1 MKKCCRWF
9 ENVSTHQQPV
19 VASWVVDNI
28 ARGYSTCG
36 SRGVFTLVRR
46 MNKLAVFEENLHILY
61 GIRFSLFGNL
71 SICLFHDS
79 DFI

>member
-1 MKKCCRWF
+1 M
-9 ENVSTHQQPV
+9 HQQPV

-36 SRGVFTLVRR
+36 SRGVFTLERH
-46 MNKLAVFEENLHILY
+46 MNMLAVFEENMHILY
-61 GIRFSLFGNL
+61 GIRYSSFGNL
-71 SICLFHDS
+71 SICPFHGL